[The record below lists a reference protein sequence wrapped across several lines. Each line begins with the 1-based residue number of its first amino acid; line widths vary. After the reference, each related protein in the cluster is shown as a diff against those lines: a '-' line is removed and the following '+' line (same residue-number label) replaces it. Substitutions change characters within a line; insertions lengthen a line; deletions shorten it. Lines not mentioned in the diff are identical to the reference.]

1 MNNSAVLITDGT
13 TQLKIVL
20 SALLLSILLVS
31 AIGNASRVCAG
42 SASRDVSLMVQ
53 APSPTTA
60 AGPTEHII
68 R

>member
-1 MNNSAVLITDGT
+1 MNNSALLITDGA

-20 SALLLSILLVS
+20 SALLLSTLLVS
-31 AIGNASRVCAG
+31 AIGNASRVCAS
-42 SASRDVSLMVQ
+42 SASRDVSLMR
-53 APSPTTA
+53 APTPTTA